1 MAKPETTFGLGSV
14 RAAIFV
20 NDGEKG
26 QHRTATVH
34 RRYQDEQQQW
44 HSSDSYTLTQL
55 LQLRALVDRTITH
68 VMDRQ
73 ADAE

>member
-1 MAKPETTFGLGSV
+1 MSKPETIFKIGSV

-20 NDGEKG
+20 NEGEKG
-26 QHRTATVH
+26 SYRTATVH
-34 RRYQDEQQQW
+34 RRYQNEQQEW

-68 VMDRQ
+68 LLDQQ